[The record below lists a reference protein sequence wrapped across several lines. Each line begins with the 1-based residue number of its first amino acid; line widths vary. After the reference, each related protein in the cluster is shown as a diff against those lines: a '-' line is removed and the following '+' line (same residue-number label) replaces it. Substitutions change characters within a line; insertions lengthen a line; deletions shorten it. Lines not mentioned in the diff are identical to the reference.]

1 MLNNRG
7 QVTIFIII
15 GILIVAGVGLFFV
28 FQDSI
33 VGTSIPTTLEPVY
46 NQFLECVKENTLTG
60 INVMESQAGYIYLP
74 EFEKGSDYMPFS
86 SQLDF
91 LGNAIPYWYYV
102 SENGFEKEQVVS
114 ISDMEKD
121 LSQFVEE
128 QIYDCNFDEYYEDEF
143 LIDYDIPEVKVSI
156 KNQKVEIKLD
166 MGMTIEKADETIF
179 IKDHKISVNSNLGKL
194 HDAAIEVYE
203 KEQAELFLEEY
214 AIDTLNLYAPV
225 DGVEFTCSPQTWIVN
240 EVFDELQE
248 AIQANTIS
256 LKSKGG
262 DYILNNPEN
271 EYFVVDV
278 NSDVKFLNSANWPYS
293 FEVSP
298 SEEEMLIVEPI
309 GNQKGLGV
317 LGFCYTPYHFVYNV
331 KYPVLVQVQEGD
343 EIFQFPFAVVIQGNK
358 PREGVATE
366 SFEVES
372 FETCKYKNT
381 PTSVSAYDWDGNSVN
396 AEISYECSGEVC
408 RIGQAPLNE
417 NFPQCVNGY
426 VLAEAEGYES
436 SRYLYSA
443 LEEGS
448 VSILLNKLYDRAIGL
463 KVDGQNYNGRAVI
476 NFISEDSSKTILYPE
491 QKNVDLSAGN
501 YEVQVYVYKDSSL
514 TLGAS
519 TKEQCIETIA
529 PGIRGLLGIKTKE
542 CFEIA
547 VPEQIIS
554 EVLAGGGKLDYTI
567 SENQLKS
574 SEVIE
579 INAQGLATPTNMEE
593 LQQNYNLFETK
604 SLEIILR

>member
-1 MLNNRG
+1 MLNKKG

-15 GILIVAGVGLFFV
+15 GILIVAGVGLFFT

-33 VGTSIPTTLEPVY
+33 IGISIPTTLEPVY
-46 NQFLECVKENTLTG
+46 NQFLECIEENTLTG
-60 INVMESQAGYIYLP
+60 INVLESQAGYIYLP
-74 EFEKGSDYMPFS
+74 EFEKGSEYMPFS

-91 LGNAIPYWYYV
+91 LGSAVPYWYYV

-114 ISDMEKD
+114 ISDMEGE
-121 LSQFVEE
+121 LARFVGE
-128 QIYDCNFDEYYEDEF
+128 QINDCDFDSYYEDEF
-143 LIDYDIPEVKVSI
+143 LIDYDLSEVEIDI
-156 KNQKVEIKLD
+156 KNKKVQVKLD

-179 IKDHKISVNSNLGKL
+179 IKNHKILVDSNLGSL
-194 HDAAIEVYE
+194 HDSAIEIYE

-225 DGVEFTCSPQTWIVN
+225 DGVEFTCSPETWIIN

-248 AIQANTIS
+248 AIEANTLS

-262 DYILNNPEN
+262 DYILNNKEN
-271 EYFVVDV
+271 EYFIVDV
-278 NSDVKFLNSANWPYS
+278 NSDVKFLNSMNWPYS

-317 LGFCYTPYHFVYNV
+317 MGFCYTPYHFVYNI
-331 KYPVLVQVQEGD
+331 KYPVLVQVQEGE

-366 SFEVES
+366 SFEIEN

-381 PTSVSAYDWDGNSVN
+381 LTSVSAYDWDGNSVL

-408 RIGQAPLNE
+408 RIGQSPLNE

-436 SRYLYSA
+436 SRYLYST

-448 VSILLNKLYDRAIGL
+448 VAILLDKLYDLGVEL
-463 KVDGQNYNGRAVI
+463 KLDGQNYNGKAVI
-476 NFISEDSSKTILYPE
+476 NFVSEEDSKTILYPE
-491 QKNVDLSAGN
+491 QKNIMLSAGD
-501 YEVQVYVYKDSSL
+501 YEIQVYVYKDSSL
-514 TLGAS
+514 TLGAT
-519 TKEQCIETIA
+519 TKEQCIEGLA
-529 PGIRGLLGIKTKE
+529 PGIRGLLGIKSKE
-542 CFEIA
+542 CFDIE

-554 EVLAGGGKLDYTI
+554 EVLSGGGKSEYTI
-567 SENQLKS
+567 SENELKNS
-574 SEVIE
+574 GIIE
-579 INAQGLATPTNMEE
+579 INAQSLKIPNTIAE
-593 LQQNYNLFETK
+593 LQQNYDLFETK
-604 SLEIILR
+604 SLGIILR